1 MRPCQFYRWIDP
13 PTPEHLV
20 PVLIELRDQ
29 VRAMRMANRQ
39 ENGHMDLALVDPEAS
54 RQQERAMVEIGFA
67 ATDVVAP
74 TVQIARTH
82 DVQLKCKMVEKE
94 LGLLK
99 FVLVACVIRVL
110 AVLFRK

>member
-13 PTPEHLV
+13 PTPERLV
-20 PVLIELRDQ
+20 PILIELRDQ

-39 ENGHMDLALVDPEAS
+39 GNGHMDLALVDAEPS
-54 RQQERAMVEIGFA
+54 RQQERAMVEAGFA
-67 ATDVVAP
+67 GTDVVAP
-74 TVQIARTH
+74 TVQTARTE
-82 DVQLKCKMVEKE
+82 DVQLKCRMVEKE

-99 FVLVACVIRVL
+99 FVLAACVIVVL